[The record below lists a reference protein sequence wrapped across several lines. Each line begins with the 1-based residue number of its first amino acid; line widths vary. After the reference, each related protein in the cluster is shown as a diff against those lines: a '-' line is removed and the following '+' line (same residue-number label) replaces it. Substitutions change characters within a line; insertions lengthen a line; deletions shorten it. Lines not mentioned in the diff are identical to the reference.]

1 MWAKNLLVA
10 GFAVLTAVAA
20 PASTDVVRE
29 AYTGN
34 AILVP
39 IQDRGEARRCP
50 PLGAVLAQL
59 RARYGGAEFLDAR
72 PVEGGPCPVYEI
84 RFRMPNGEIRVTH
97 ERAAR

>member
-10 GFAVLTAVAA
+10 GLAVLSAAAA
-20 PASTDVVRE
+20 PVSTGVVR
-29 AYTGN
+29 ATGD
-34 AILVP
+34 AVFVP
-39 IQDRGEARRCP
+39 IQDRDQARRCP
-50 PLGAVLAQL
+50 ALGAVLAQL

>member
-1 MWAKNLLVA
+1 MWAKNLFVA
-10 GFAVLTAVAA
+10 GFAVLSAAAA
-20 PASTDVVRE
+20 PGAAPIGVAGVNAGGA
-29 AYTGN
+29 AYM
-34 AILVP
+34 IP
-39 IQDRGEARRCP
+39 IQNRGERCP

>member
-1 MWAKNLLVA
+1 MWAKKLFLA
-10 GFAVLTAVAA
+10 GFAALSMLAAPVAA
-20 PASTDVVRE
+20 QTLTLRPPDA
-29 AYTGN
+29 AQM
-34 AILVP
+34 VP
-39 IQDRGEARRCP
+39 IQDRGERCP
-50 PLGAVLAQL
+50 PLGVVLAQL

>member
-1 MWAKNLLVA
+1 MWAKNLFVA
-10 GFAVLTAVAA
+10 GFAVLSAVAA
-20 PASTDVVRE
+20 PAPTGAVR
-29 AYTGN
+29 AMGD
-34 AILVP
+34 AVLVP
-39 IQDRGEARRCP
+39 IQDRDDRRCP

>member
-1 MWAKNLLVA
+1 MWAKNLFLA
-10 GFAVLTAVAA
+10 GFAVLSAIAA
-20 PASTDVVRE
+20 PAAAQVAVRPVGE
-29 AYTGN
+29 AGWM
-34 AILVP
+34 VP

-59 RARYGGAEFLDAR
+59 RARFGGAEFLDAR
-72 PVEGGPCPVYEI
+72 PVEGGECPVYEI

>member
-1 MWAKNLLVA
+1 MWAKNLFVA
-10 GFAVLTAVAA
+10 GFAVLSALAA
-20 PASTDVVRE
+20 PAPTGVLRH
-29 AYTGN
+29 AYTGD
-34 AILVP
+34 AVLVP
-39 IQDRGEARRCP
+39 VQDRDEARRCP

-59 RARYGGAEFLDAR
+59 RSRYGGAEFLDAR

>member
-1 MWAKNLLVA
+1 MWAKKLFLA
-10 GFAVLTAVAA
+10 GFAMLSAVAA
-20 PASTDVVRE
+20 PVAAQTIALRPPEV
-29 AYTGN
+29 AQM
-34 AILVP
+34 VP
-39 IQDRGEARRCP
+39 IQDRGERCP
-50 PLGAVLAQL
+50 ALGTVLAQL